1 MKCEFFGCPNT
12 EDVQE
17 VTIGPGTN
25 IKLCPT
31 CTASEFSMCD
41 QPCGDGCTGCST
53 CRGPS
58 TPGSLGKDDREY
70 FDNHAV

>member
-31 CTASEFSMCD
+31 CTVAEFSMCD
-41 QPCGDGCTGCST
+41 Q
-53 CRGPS
+53 GPS
-58 TPGSLGKDDREY
+58 TPGGP
-70 FDNHAV
+70 AVGPETPGSPKES

>member
-31 CTASEFSMCD
+31 CTALEFSMCD
-41 QPCGDGCTGCST
+41 QPEDGPA
-53 CRGPS
+53 RPKPS
-58 TPGSLGKDDREY
+58 RDDTEY